1 MRTIPRGELNI
12 MRTQQVPEP
21 EQNYPLLQQYE
32 LLYQGGGC
40 QLFFSPRFPV
50 QDILLWDL
58 DSADNIIIEAFPD
71 ILRAVDNRASLFLFV
86 CREGNCPKY
95 ASFICAR
102 PKSSEVHMNQPR
114 EHARCKKPGPKDH
127 ILDDPSHET
136 SRMGKPMETES
147 RLVVS

>member
-102 PKSSEVHMNQPR
+102 PKSSEVL
-114 EHARCKKPGPKDH
+114 KKKKKNNTGSKAYCNLLQEGEAKLPY
-127 ILDDPSHET
+127 
-136 SRMGKPMETES
+136 R
-147 RLVVS
+147 